1 MLSMMIH
8 ITEKCSMG
16 CPHCM
21 EDATPDGQ
29 HMPFSVFEKAVDFV
43 IRNNIYHAIIITGG
57 EPTENPEFPMLMGY
71 LIATLAKKNL
81 RSIITVTTNG
91 MWLLEDS
98 ENVKVAKTIVQGVND
113 IEVFF
118 QVSTDTRFY
127 PKKLDTTKRLWRE
140 PGFVLCKDCVE
151 AVYPQGRALSNNMP
165 YKAIGSKCFN
175 IRALSKQLPAPTL
188 NSIVME
194 LGRRGKFCTPAIRID
209 GSIGLGE
216 SRLCPACAS
225 IYDTEQDIIR
235 KIQEFKC
242 DGCKFLNDTLSPLY
256 RRFVE

>member
-1 MLSMMIH
+1 MLIH

-16 CPHCM
+16 CSHCM
-21 EDATPDGQ
+21 DDARADGK
-29 HMPFSVFEKAVDFV
+29 HMPLDIFEKAVDFV
-43 IRNNIYHAIIITGG
+43 IRNNIYHGLVITGG
-57 EPTENPEFPMLMGY
+57 EPTEHPEFPMFMGY
-71 LIATLAKKNL
+71 LVASLAKKNL
-81 RSIITVTTNG
+81 QSIITVTTNG
-91 MWLLEDS
+91 MWLLENE
-98 ENVKVAKTIVQGVND
+98 ENAKAAKTMVQGAHGV
-113 IEVFF
+113 EVFF

-151 AVYPQGRALSNNMP
+151 AVYPQGRALSNNIP

-175 IRALSKQLPAPTL
+175 VRALSKQLPAPTL
-188 NSIVME
+188 NSILME

-225 IYDTEQDIIR
+225 IDDTEQEIMH

-242 DGCKFLNDTLSPLY
+242 DKCRFLNDTLPPLY

>member
-1 MLSMMIH
+1 MLIH

-21 EDATPDGQ
+21 DDARADGK
-29 HMPFSVFEKAVDFV
+29 HMSFEVFEKAVDFV
-43 IRNNIYHAIIITGG
+43 IRNDIYHGLIITGG
-57 EPTENPEFPMLMGY
+57 EPTEHPEFLMFMNY
-71 LIATLAKKNL
+71 LIVSLAKKNL
-81 RSIITVTTNG
+81 QSIIAVTTNG

-98 ENVKVAKTIVQGVND
+98 ENVNAAKALIRSSRDVQLS
-113 IEVFF
+113 F
-118 QVSTDTRFY
+118 QVSTDTRYY

-140 PGFVLCKDCVE
+140 PGFVLCTDCVE
-151 AVYPQGRALSNNMP
+151 AIYPQGRALSNKIP

-175 IRALSKQLPAPTL
+175 VRALSKQLPAPTL

-194 LGRRGKFCTPAIRID
+194 LGRRGKFCTPAIRVD

-216 SRLCPACAS
+216 SRLCPACAG
-225 IYDTEQDIIR
+225 IDDTEQDVIR

-242 DGCKFLNDTLSPLY
+242 DGCKFLNDTLPPLY